1 MTGIPLVSI
10 GPPPVQFSL
19 LRKPKVF
26 EKGAGHAPRN
36 GGLFLPFAQPILH
49 VLNIENKMTTTAL
62 VERLLMHCG
71 FTSPRMATEVLMK
84 RWIMVMFLTL
94 WCIGQSA
101 AIAQMPTSGPSQSNM
116 LNLMSELSPETKS
129 KIEQLGKMLQQ
140 DLNEGKLTEAQI
152 QEELRS
158 GNLEQKLRD
167 LNPEAGPLLDDVT
180 KAMKNHSN
188 PEDLTHLLD
197 GLAGSAQ

>member
-1 MTGIPLVSI
+1 
-10 GPPPVQFSL
+10 
-19 LRKPKVF
+19 
-26 EKGAGHAPRN
+26 
-36 GGLFLPFAQPILH
+36 
-49 VLNIENKMTTTAL
+49 
-62 VERLLMHCG
+62 
-71 FTSPRMATEVLMK
+71 MK
-84 RWIMVMFLTL
+84 RWIMVMWLTL

-101 AIAQMPTSGPSQSNM
+101 AIAQMPASGPSQSNM
-116 LNLMSELSPETKS
+116 LNLMSEFSPETKS

-158 GNLEQKLRD
+158 GTLEQKLRD

-180 KAMKNHSN
+180 QAMKNHSN

-197 GLAGSAQ
+197 GLAGAAQ